1 MAYPF
6 SPPQV
11 NYGMANQAN
20 TFMQQQARLPY
31 AFNLPNYGG
40 MLGQRSKNIGG
51 LLKGEVPTDVLQQI
65 QQSGAERG
73 VATGMPGSPNANAS
87 WLRALGLTSL
97 GLQQQGSKE
106 FSQAIA
112 DTPVFPLWSPLSSF
126 VPQESAYAELQ
137 TAKPRT
143 PWSGTQ
149 TSPWGGFSEG
159 QNLQATGSWW

>member
-1 MAYPF
+1 MPYPF
-6 SPPQV
+6 SPPQI

-31 AFNLPNYGG
+31 QFNLPNYGG

-87 WLRALGLTSL
+87 WLRALVAEHSL
-97 GLQQQGSKE
+97 QVSDL
-106 FSQAIA
+106 I
-112 DTPVFPLWSPLSSF
+112 WSLF
-126 VPQESAYAELQ
+126 LF
-137 TAKPRT
+137 KC
-143 PWSGTQ
+143 GII
-149 TSPWGGFSEG
+149 
-159 QNLQATGSWW
+159 